1 MSRRHHYR
9 RKDKEPPDLDITTF
23 LNLMVVLI
31 PFLLISA
38 VFSRITILE
47 LNVPTGGSGVV
58 DDTEKVVI
66 EVIVREQGLEI
77 GNGKGVVAS
86 IPKIDDSYD
95 YAKLSEY
102 LLSIKQNYPDKT
114 DATILME
121 PDLEYENLVNTMDV
135 VRGTAITPEMRDRVA
150 LDGPEDDRPEEN
162 SPGEISSEENTE
174 EIKLIGL
181 FPDISI
187 GDAP

>member
-9 RKDKEPPDLDITTF
+9 RKDKEVPELDITTF

-47 LNVPTGGSGVV
+47 LDVPTGAGGVTADKPKLV
-58 DDTEKVVI
+58 L
-66 EVIVREQGLEI
+66 EVIVRKKGIEI

-86 IPKIDDSYD
+86 MKKVDGKYDIPTLSKYLQKI
-95 YAKLSEY
+95 K
-102 LLSIKQNYPDKT
+102 KNYPDKT
-114 DATILME
+114 DATVLME
-121 PDLEYENLVNTMDV
+121 SELEYEYLVKVMDA
-135 VRGTAITPEMRDRVA
+135 VRSA
-150 LDGPEDDRPEEN
+150 
-162 SPGEISSEENTE
+162 
-174 EIKLIGL
+174 EIKPTVVETVETETPVTEASVTTAATPPEKIVL
-181 FPDISI
+181 FTNISV